1 MSAVERPPVASS
13 GVDHRPNGSG
23 PILTPDDLADRWAV
37 PKSHVW
43 RLAREG
49 RLPSVRL
56 GRYVRFRLAEV
67 EAFEAAGGT
76 A

>member
-1 MSAVERPPVASS
+1 MSAVDRAPVSS
-13 GVDHRPNGSG
+13 AAVDLCPSDPG
-23 PILTPDDLADRWAV
+23 PILTPDALAERWSV

-76 A
+76 S